1 MGKKKVEMK
10 RIEDKSTRQVT
21 FSKRRNGLMKKAREL
36 SILCD
41 AKVALVIFSS
51 TGKLFEL
58 CNGDSLTKVLQRY
71 WDCLEAS
78 DAASKPELLF
88 EIADIWS
95 GAAFSQLVKR
105 HFGVSE
111 PEHLSVTELMELE
124 KLIHT
129 ALSQIR
135 SAKVRL
141 MIESVVNLK
150 KKEHILSKENEL
162 LEKQIAAQEKA
173 SDIDKAIT
181 RSMEGAKTDPVVHN
195 LFPGL

>member
-1 MGKKKVEMK
+1 MGKRKVEIK

-21 FSKRRNGLMKKAREL
+21 FTKRRNGLMKKAREL

-41 AKVALVIFSS
+41 AKVAVVIFSG

-58 CNGDSLTKVLQRY
+58 CNGDSLARVLHRY
-71 WDCLEAS
+71 GDHTGADNPS
-78 DAASKPELLF
+78 SKPELQF

-105 HFGVSE
+105 HFGVCE
-111 PEHLSVTELMELE
+111 PEHLSVTNLMELE

-135 SAKVRL
+135 SAKMRL
-141 MIESVVNLK
+141 MMESAVNLRK
-150 KKEHILSKENEL
+150 KVHILRKENEL
-162 LEKQIAAQEKA
+162 LEKQIAAHENGNEVNKVA
-173 SDIDKAIT
+173 
-181 RSMEGAKTDPVVHN
+181 RN